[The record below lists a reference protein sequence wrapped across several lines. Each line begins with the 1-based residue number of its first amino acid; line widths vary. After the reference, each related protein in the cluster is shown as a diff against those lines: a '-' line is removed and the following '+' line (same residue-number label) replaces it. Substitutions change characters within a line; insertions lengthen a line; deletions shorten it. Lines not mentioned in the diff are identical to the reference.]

1 MPVELNPD
9 IVIPLPKPPS
19 EVDRLR
25 ARIDDLV
32 ANVGDDFPIEMVA
45 RALLVKGTDMMLA
58 DSGMMQSIWSVQRIV
73 DLLAGRYTKETADL
87 LIATRNC

>member
-1 MPVELNPD
+1 M
-9 IVIPLPKPPS
+9 
-19 EVDRLR
+19 
-25 ARIDDLV
+25 V

-58 DSGMMQSIWSVQRIV
+58 DSGMMQSMWSVQRIV
-73 DLLAGRYTKETADL
+73 DLLAGRYTKETTDL